1 MRAKTKIVII
11 YIATMV
17 LLALNINWF
26 SDKPFVEIIFSKIGI
41 RYFHLNG
48 DTGFYVPT
56 LILLTILLSFWL
68 YLRKQDKK
76 NRFVKDY
83 WYYCFFMM
91 IGVSIVGKVFIS
103 LLQM

>member
-1 MRAKTKIVII
+1 MQVRTKIKLI
-11 YIATMV
+11 YIATIV

-26 SDKPFVEIIFSKIGI
+26 SDQPLIELIFSQVGI
-41 RYFHLNG
+41 KHFHLNG

-56 LILLTILLSFWL
+56 LILLSIVLLFGV
-68 YLRKQDKK
+68 YLRKLDKD
-76 NRFVKDY
+76 NRFAKDY

-103 LLQM
+103 LMQI